1 MRERLREIIG
11 ELRELVERAQASLD
25 DRPVLQAAL
34 DALRAK
40 VNEAGEEDAEDE
52 DEADEQ
58 PDEQQ
63 P

>member
-1 MRERLREIIG
+1 MRERLKDIIG

-40 VNEAGEEDAEDE
+40 I
-52 DEADEQ
+52 DEAKAEKGSGC
-58 PDEQQ
+58 EA
-63 P
+63 

>member
-11 ELRELVERAQASLD
+11 ELRALVDKAQDALD

-40 VNEAGEEDAEDE
+40 V
-52 DEADEQ
+52 DEAKAEKGSGC
-58 PDEQQ
+58 EA
-63 P
+63 